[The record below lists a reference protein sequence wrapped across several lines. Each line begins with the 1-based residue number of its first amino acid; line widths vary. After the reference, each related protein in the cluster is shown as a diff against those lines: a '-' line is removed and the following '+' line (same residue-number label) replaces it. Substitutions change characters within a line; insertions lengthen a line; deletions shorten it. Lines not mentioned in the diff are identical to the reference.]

1 MTNRTELANLYQ
13 ASKAAYDKVK
23 RNAHKLA
30 WMDATRRMGAEVIYF
45 EGQLAGYEAEYN
57 EATAKFRAA
66 LATMNWN
73 TEQVVEF
80 INENEGEER

>member
-1 MTNRTELANLYQ
+1 MTNRTELTNLYQ
-13 ASKAAYDKVK
+13 ASKAAYAKVT

-45 EGQLAGYEAEYN
+45 EGQLAEYEAAYR

-66 LATMNWN
+66 LAQVNWS
-73 TEQVVEF
+73 TDEVVEF
-80 INENEGEER
+80 INENEVGA